1 MRLVFVISALSGG
14 GAERVL
20 VSLVKGLSARG
31 HRITVVTVYGR
42 ELDFFQLPAGVDR
55 VALGLGKDTVGLVA
69 KLSANV
75 RRILALR
82 RAIRAAKPDAV
93 ISFLG
98 QTNVLA
104 LLAAAGLAVP
114 VIVSEHTDPF
124 REPLARS
131 WERLRR
137 ITYRRA
143 ARVVSVSEA
152 VDRYFDW
159 IAADRRAVIPN
170 PVDFAE
176 LEGAAPPLALPWPH
190 AILAMGRL
198 APEKGFDLLIEA
210 FARVAGRFPDWGLAI
225 LGEGGLRG
233 KLESLAA
240 ERGLAGRVLLP
251 GAVPAPG
258 GTLKR
263 AELFVLSSR
272 WEALPMALIEA
283 MACGLAVVATE
294 CMAGP
299 ADWIRPGQNAV
310 LVPTEDVAGLAAA
323 IEGLM
328 QDPARRRLLGQNAAP
343 SVRRFDL
350 DRIVG
355 LWEAVLPIP
364 CPPARPATGG
374 SRCRTRPRDPP

>member
-1 MRLVFVISALSGG
+1 MRLVFVIPALSGG

-20 VSLVKGLSARG
+20 VSLVKGLARRG

-42 ELDFFQLPAGVDR
+42 ELDFFRLPAGVDR
-55 VALGLGKDTVGLVA
+55 VALGLGKDTVGLWA
-69 KLSANV
+69 KLSANL

-82 RAIRAAKPDAV
+82 RAIRAAEPDAV
-93 ISFLG
+93 ISFLAR
-98 QTNVLA
+98 TNVLA
-104 LLAAAGLAVP
+104 LVAAAGLAVP
-114 VIVSEHTDPF
+114 VIVAEHTDPF

-159 IAADRRAVIPN
+159 IAADRRTVIPN

-176 LEGAAPPLALPWPH
+176 IEEAAPPLALPWPH

-198 APEKGFDLLIEA
+198 APEKGFDRLIEA
-210 FARVAGRFPDWGLAI
+210 FARLAGRFPDWGLAI
-225 LGEGGLRG
+225 LGEGALRG
-233 KLESLAA
+233 KLETLAA
-240 ERGLAGRVLLP
+240 EHGLAGRVLLP

-258 GTLKR
+258 GTLKK
-263 AELFVLSSR
+263 ADLFVLSSR
-272 WEALPMALIEA
+272 WEVLPMALIEA

-294 CMAGP
+294 CIGSA
-299 ADWIRPGQNAV
+299 ADWIRPGENAV
-310 LVPTEDVAGLAAA
+310 LVPVEDAAGLAAA
-323 IEGLM
+323 MEELM
-328 QDPARRRLLGQNAAP
+328 RDPARRRLLGQSATQ
-343 SVRRFDL
+343 SVRHFDL

-355 LWEAVLPIP
+355 LWEALLKKV
-364 CPPARPATGG
+364 A
-374 SRCRTRPRDPP
+374 

>member
-1 MRLVFVISALSGG
+1 MRLAFVISALSSG

-55 VALGLGKDTVGLVA
+55 VALGLGEDTVGLWA
-69 KLSANV
+69 KLSANF
-75 RRILALR
+75 RRFLALR

-93 ISFLG
+93 ISFLAR
-98 QTNVLA
+98 TNVLA
-104 LLAAAGLAVP
+104 LVAAAGLAVP
-114 VIVSEHTDPF
+114 VIVAEHTDPF

-152 VDRYFDW
+152 IDRYFDW
-159 IAADRRAVIPN
+159 IAVDRRAVIPN

-176 LEGAAPPLALPWPH
+176 MEQSAPPLELPWPR
-190 AILAMGRL
+190 AILSMGRL

-225 LGEGGLRG
+225 LGEGALRG

-240 ERGLAGRVLLP
+240 EHGVAGRVLLP
-251 GAVPAPG
+251 GAVPAPA
-258 GTLKR
+258 GTLKK
-263 AELFVLSSR
+263 ADLFVLSSR
-272 WEALPMALIEA
+272 WEALPLALIEA
-283 MACGLAVVATE
+283 MACGVAVVATE
-294 CMAGP
+294 CMRSP
-299 ADWIRPGQNAV
+299 ANWIRPGENAV
-310 LVPTEDVAGLAAA
+310 LVPAEDAVGLAAA
-323 IEGLM
+323 MEGLM
-328 QDPARRRLLGQNAAP
+328 QDPARRRLLGQNAAR
-343 SVRRFDL
+343 SVRHFDL
-350 DRIVG
+350 DQIVG
-355 LWEAVLPIP
+355 RWEDLLQANTQRRGVLF
-364 CPPARPATGG
+364 R
-374 SRCRTRPRDPP
+374 

>member
-1 MRLVFVISALSGG
+1 MAAMRLVFVISALSSG

-31 HRITVVTVYGR
+31 HRITVVTMYGR

-55 VALGLGKDTVGLVA
+55 VALGLGEDTVGLWA
-69 KLSANV
+69 KLVAH
-75 RRILALR
+75 RRRTVALR
-82 RAIRAAKPDAV
+82 RAIRASKPDAV
-93 ISFLG
+93 ISFLAR
-98 QTNVLA
+98 TNVLV
-104 LLAAAGLAVP
+104 LAATVGLAAP
-114 VIVSEHTDPF
+114 VIAAEHTDPF

-143 ARVVSVSEA
+143 ARVVSVSEG

-176 LEGAAPPLALPWPH
+176 IEEAVPVVALPWPH

-210 FARVAGRFPDWGLAI
+210 FARLAARFPDWGLAI

-233 KLESLAA
+233 RLETLAA
-240 ERGLAGRVLLP
+240 GHGLAGRVLLP

-258 GTLKR
+258 ATLKK
-263 AELFVLSSR
+263 ADLFVLSSR
-272 WEALPMALIEA
+272 WEVLPMALIEA
-283 MACGLAVVATE
+283 MACGVAVVATE
-294 CMAGP
+294 CLPSA
-299 ADWIRPGQNAV
+299 AEWIRPGENAV
-310 LVPTEDVAGLAAA
+310 LVSAEDAAGLAAA
-323 IEGLM
+323 MNGLM
-328 QDPARRRLLGQNAAP
+328 QDPARRRLLGQNAAQ

-350 DRIVG
+350 DRIVE
-355 LWEAVLPIP
+355 LWEELLQASTQRRGDLL
-364 CPPARPATGG
+364 R
-374 SRCRTRPRDPP
+374 